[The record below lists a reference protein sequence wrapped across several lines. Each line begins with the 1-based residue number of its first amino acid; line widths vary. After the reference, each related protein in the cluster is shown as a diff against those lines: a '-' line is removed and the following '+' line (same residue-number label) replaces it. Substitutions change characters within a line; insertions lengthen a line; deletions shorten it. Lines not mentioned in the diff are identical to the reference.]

1 MRGRARVPLVTRSV
15 RRAREARGC
24 AVRARCYLCPTV
36 VVAAA
41 LWLSISAGEIHAA
54 GWRTAQP
61 PSTAPAEERIERVT
75 LENDGWRLV
84 GDWQTPPGPGPLPA
98 ALLLHRA
105 AGSRGEYVALAAA
118 LAQRGVA
125 SLRLDLR
132 ACGESVNRGRFV
144 EPFAQNRPLLDGT
157 YRDVDAGLSW
167 IKSRADVDAA
177 RVAVVGASYSGE
189 AVAEG
194 LRRGG
199 EKAAAYVMLSP
210 GSFSDESIAEVDR
223 SDAAWLFVRTREE
236 SEVSRPF
243 IDAVFEALA
252 EGSASA
258 QVLVLPGEGHATR
271 IFDHHPLLIHEIAD
285 WIADR
290 LEGDAEPSRP
300 PSSPTHGR

>member
-1 MRGRARVPLVTRSV
+1 MTRSV

-24 AVRARCYLCPTV
+24 AVRARCYLRPTV
-36 VVAAA
+36 VVAAG
-41 LWLSISAGEIHAA
+41 LWLSISAGEIRAA
-54 GWRTAQP
+54 GRRTAQP

-75 LENDGWRLV
+75 LESDGWRLV
-84 GDWQTPPGPGPLPA
+84 GDWQTPPEPRPVPA

-118 LAQRGVA
+118 LARRGVA

-132 ACGESVNRGRFV
+132 ACGEGVNLGRFV

-210 GSFSDESIAEVDR
+210 GSFSDESIAEVDG
-223 SDAAWLFVRTREE
+223 SGAAWLLVRTRQE

-243 IDAVFEALA
+243 IDAIFEALA
-252 EGSASA
+252 QRSETAE
-258 QVLVLPGEGHATR
+258 VWILPGEGHATR
-271 IFDHHPLLIHEIAD
+271 IFDHRPPVIEEIAG
-285 WIADR
+285 WITAR
-290 LEGDAEPSRP
+290 LAGDAAAETSPS
-300 PSSPTHGR
+300 PSSSSAPPGLGE